1 VLGKTDFNIIGESQ
15 GNIVSKYI
23 IEHCDLGEYKVHNY
37 LSMGGPHQG
46 VEKIP
51 GCFTG
56 FWCDLLNDL
65 AETLMYDP
73 LIQDIVAP
81 SEYYRERDNKVAYHW
96 YINNSRL
103 LPFLNN
109 EKSHSLKDE
118 YKQRFSSMN
127 KVMLIMFGEDE
138 TLYPRETS
146 FF

>member
-1 VLGKTDFNIIGESQ
+1 
-15 GNIVSKYI
+15 
-23 IEHCDLGEYKVHNY
+23 
-37 LSMGGPHQG
+37 MGGPHQG

-109 EKSHSLKDE
+109 EKSHSLMDE

-138 TLYPRETS
+138 ILYPRETS

>member
-1 VLGKTDFNIIGESQ
+1 LGKSDINIIGESQ

-23 IEHCDLGEYKVHNY
+23 IEECDLGEFKVHNY

-51 GCFTG
+51 NCFTG
-56 FWCDLLNDL
+56 FWCDLLNDA
-65 AETLMYDP
+65 AETFMYDEF
-73 LIQDIVAP
+73 IQDIVAP
-81 SEYYRERDNKVAYHW
+81 TEYYRERDTKRGYEW
-96 YINNSRL
+96 YVQKSRL

-109 EKSHSLKDE
+109 EKNHTNSSL

-127 KVMLIMFGEDE
+127 KVMLIMFGSDE
-138 TLYPRETS
+138 VLYPKETS